1 MLKRLCIIFFALT
14 WLVTACQGAATPP
27 TQVGSP
33 SPVATTDSAPSPTS
47 TQTETPTRGT
57 TSSVSTGS
65 ETQCTLVSLRP
76 TPGPTEASL
85 FPPVSDADW
94 IEGPASAEI
103 TFIEYSD
110 FQ

>member
-1 MLKRLCIIFFALT
+1 MLKRLWLLFFALS
-14 WLVTACQGAATPP
+14 WLVTACQGAATPR
-27 TQVGSP
+27 TQVESP
-33 SPVATTDSAPSPTS
+33 PPPVAADSSPSPTS
-47 TQTETPTRGT
+47 TQTETPTGEP
-57 TSSVSTGS
+57 TSGVSTGS

-85 FPPVSDADW
+85 FPPVSDSDW
-94 IEGPASAEI
+94 VEGPASAEI